1 MKKILLFSLF
11 ITTLCTLA
19 NAQLSVFSDS
29 YGAGATF
36 ADFGGSINAVSI
48 DNTVAHTGTSSIKA
62 IVPSSSYTGGAFKAA
77 TNQNLSTYNAISFW
91 VKASAS
97 KTLNVSGISNNGTT
111 AVYQA
116 EYNNLAVSTTWTKY
130 IIPIPAASKLTAE
143 DGLFHFAEG
152 SDEGPYTLWFDD
164 IQYENSA
171 AVGAYSPSIVTQTV
185 TPAVGG
191 TFGVTVQPL
200 TVLVNGV
207 SQTIAVNLACY
218 SFMSSNTAIAT
229 IGANGTGAAV
239 AAGTATITASLG
251 SVTATGT
258 LTVVVAGGGGGSGMP
273 MVAAPTPTTP
283 AANVISLF
291 SNAYTNVA
299 GTDWFP
305 NWGQSTVVTDV
316 LIAGNDTK
324 KYANLNYQG
333 IIPAAALNVSSM
345 QFLHIDIW
353 TPNCTAF
360 DVFLINPGPV
370 EQKVTVNPT
379 ASGWNSYNIPLS
391 SYPGVNLANVFQI
404 KLEGA
409 PFGTSTVY
417 MDNMYFYTGA
427 ALATMPTTAAPTPT
441 RLPAYVQS
449 LYSNAYTNLAG
460 TDWFPNW
467 GQSTIVTDVQI
478 AGNDTKKYATL
489 NYQGVQF
496 AAPVNASSME
506 FLHIDLWTPNCT
518 AFEVY
523 LINPGPIEQ
532 KVTLSPTLSGWNS
545 FDIPLSSYNTIALNN
560 IIQFKLVGTPF
571 GTSTVWFDNMYFYRN
586 PALLP
591 TTAAPTPTRLPAYV
605 QSLYSNAYTNLA
617 GTDWFPNWG
626 QSTVVTDVQIAGN
639 DTKKYATLNYQGVQF
654 AAPVDASTMEFLHLD
669 LWTPNCTAFDVYL
682 INAGGIE
689 QKVTVSP
696 TLSGWNSFDIP
707 LSSYNTINLA
717 SIIQFKLVGT
727 PFGTSTVW
735 FDNMYFY
742 KNPPTAPLAAAP
754 NPAPR
759 PAPNVISLFSGAYT
773 DVVGTDWFPNWGQS
787 TVVTDVQIAGNTTK
801 RYSNLNYQGIQFAS
815 SINASGMEKLHFDLW
830 TGNCSSFDVYL
841 INTSPATIEQ
851 KVTVTP
857 TAFGW
862 NSYDIPLSSYN
873 IINLASIA
881 QIKLVGTPA
890 GCTLFLDNIYFYN
903 TPNLSVSTTAV
914 TVAAPANSL
923 ATFILSSNTAWTIT
937 SNQPWLS
944 VITPSGAGNSTATL
958 SAQENVS
965 VTATRTATVTVSAP
979 GIPNQI
985 ITVTQSAATP
995 VIYLSATALT
1005 IAAPANSTKTFDISS
1020 NATWDVSS
1028 SATWLSFDKT
1038 TGTGN
1043 TVVTIS
1049 AQENP
1054 TIAIRTATV
1063 TVTAPNVAPKTIV
1076 VTQQVG
1082 LATLSVSAPTL
1093 SVAAPANSTKTFNI
1107 TSNSTWTT
1115 SSNQTWLSLDK
1126 IIDTG
1131 NATVTITAQANPNVT
1146 TRTATVTITAPNAAT
1161 KTIVVTQAAA
1171 APALSVSAS
1180 DVTIAAP
1187 VNSTKT
1193 VDISSNT
1200 AWTTSSNATWLTID
1214 KASGTANG
1222 TITLTAQANLVTSA
1236 RSTTV
1241 VVTIGSIS
1249 KTINVVQEASAAILT
1264 LSSNALSIASPAN
1277 STKAFD
1283 VISNT
1288 NWTAVS
1294 SETWL
1299 TLSAASG
1306 TNNTAVT
1313 LTAQANPNITVRTA
1327 TVTVSAVG
1335 TTDKILTVTQDA
1347 SGAILVLS
1355 ASTLT
1360 IAAPANST
1368 KTFDITSNINWTATS
1383 SENWLALSA
1392 ASGTKNGTLTLTAQ
1406 ANPTTA
1412 TRTATI
1418 TIAGNGVG
1426 NQTVVVTQEAGLA
1439 TLSVSAATLSIA
1451 APANSTKTFD
1461 ITSNTNWTVASSDN
1475 WLAVVTPSGANS
1487 GTVTLT
1493 AQANTTITPRTATI
1507 TVAGTGT
1514 TSKTITVTQ
1523 DAAAPT
1529 LGVSTNNITIAAP
1542 ANSTQS
1548 FDIISNI
1555 QWTIATS
1562 QPWIKL
1568 SLTGGKT
1575 ITATA
1580 EENPNTTTR
1589 QAIITIKGA
1598 GVPDQIVTVTQEAS
1612 KAALTV
1618 SVATLTI
1625 AAPANSTKTF
1635 DIAAT
1640 TTWTVTSSATW
1651 LVANTLSGSGNAT
1664 VTLTAQANTTNAIRT
1679 ATVTIKGNGVADKTI
1694 VVTQSFLTGT
1704 NDLLNKITFT
1714 VYPNPVENDLILKL
1728 NDANI
1733 SIQTVIVNDLSGKML
1748 MKLGGFEGQ
1757 KTIDV
1762 SALSQG
1768 VYFIHL
1774 IEKNTQA
1781 VSNQKFIKL

>member
-1 MKKILLFSLF
+1 M
-11 ITTLCTLA
+11 
-19 NAQLSVFSDS
+19 
-29 YGAGATF
+29 
-36 ADFGGSINAVSI
+36 
-48 DNTVAHTGTSSIKA
+48 
-62 IVPSSSYTGGAFKAA
+62 
-77 TNQNLSTYNAISFW
+77 
-91 VKASAS
+91 
-97 KTLNVSGISNNGTT
+97 
-111 AVYQA
+111 
-116 EYNNLAVSTTWTKY
+116 
-130 IIPIPAASKLTAE
+130 
-143 DGLFHFAEG
+143 
-152 SDEGPYTLWFDD
+152 
-164 IQYENSA
+164 
-171 AVGAYSPSIVTQTV
+171 
-185 TPAVGG
+185 
-191 TFGVTVQPL
+191 
-200 TVLVNGV
+200 
-207 SQTIAVNLACY
+207 
-218 SFMSSNTAIAT
+218 
-229 IGANGTGAAV
+229 
-239 AAGTATITASLG
+239 
-251 SVTATGT
+251 
-258 LTVVVAGGGGGSGMP
+258 
-273 MVAAPTPTTP
+273 
-283 AANVISLF
+283 
-291 SNAYTNVA
+291 
-299 GTDWFP
+299 
-305 NWGQSTVVTDV
+305 
-316 LIAGNDTK
+316 
-324 KYANLNYQG
+324 
-333 IIPAAALNVSSM
+333 
-345 QFLHIDIW
+345 
-353 TPNCTAF
+353 
-360 DVFLINPGPV
+360 
-370 EQKVTVNPT
+370 
-379 ASGWNSYNIPLS
+379 
-391 SYPGVNLANVFQI
+391 
-404 KLEGA
+404 
-409 PFGTSTVY
+409 
-417 MDNMYFYTGA
+417 
-427 ALATMPTTAAPTPT
+427 
-441 RLPAYVQS
+441 
-449 LYSNAYTNLAG
+449 
-460 TDWFPNW
+460 
-467 GQSTIVTDVQI
+467 
-478 AGNDTKKYATL
+478 

-496 AAPVNASSME
+496 AAPVN
-506 FLHIDLWTPNCT
+506 
-518 AFEVY
+518 
-523 LINPGPIEQ
+523 
-532 KVTLSPTLSGWNS
+532 
-545 FDIPLSSYNTIALNN
+545 
-560 IIQFKLVGTPF
+560 
-571 GTSTVWFDNMYFYRN
+571 
-586 PALLP
+586 
-591 TTAAPTPTRLPAYV
+591 
-605 QSLYSNAYTNLA
+605 
-617 GTDWFPNWG
+617 
-626 QSTVVTDVQIAGN
+626 
-639 DTKKYATLNYQGVQF
+639 
-654 AAPVDASTMEFLHLD
+654 ASTMEFLHLD
-669 LWTPNCTAFDVYL
+669 LWTPNCTAFDVFL
-682 INAGGIE
+682 INAGPIE
-689 QKVTVSP
+689 QKVTLTP
-696 TLSGWNSFDIP
+696 ALSGWNSFDIP

-754 NPAPR
+754 NPTR
-759 PAPNVISLFSGAYT
+759 PAPNVISLFSNVYT
-773 DVVGTDWFPNWGQS
+773 DVAGTDWFPNWGQS

-801 RYSNLNYQGIQFAS
+801 KYENLNYQGIQFAS
-815 SINASGMEKLHFDLW
+815 PINASSMEKLHFDLW
-830 TGNCSSFDVYL
+830 TGNCNSFDVYL
-841 INTSPATIEQ
+841 INTSPSTIEQ

-862 NSYDIPLSSYN
+862 NSFDIPLSSYN
-873 IINLASIA
+873 LINLANIG
-881 QIKLVGTPA
+881 QIKSVGTPA
-890 GCTLFLDNIYFYN
+890 GSTVFLDNIYFYN
-903 TPNLSVSTTAV
+903 TPNLSISTTAL
-914 TVAAPANSL
+914 TVAAPANSIQ
-923 ATFILSSNTAWTIT
+923 TFILSSNTGWTIT
-937 SNQPWLS
+937 SSEPWLNI
-944 VITPSGAGNSTATL
+944 VTPSGIGNSTITL
-958 SAQENVS
+958 SAQENAS
-965 VTATRTATVTVSAP
+965 VTATRTATVTISAP
-979 GIPNQI
+979 GIPNKI
-985 ITVTQSAATP
+985 ITVTQDAATP
-995 VIYLSATALT
+995 LVDLFVTALT
-1005 IAAPANSTKTFDISS
+1005 IAAPVNSTKTFSIAS
-1020 NATWDVSS
+1020 NATWEVSS
-1028 SATWLSFDKT
+1028 NGYWLSFDKI

-1043 TVVTIS
+1043 DVVTIS
-1049 AQENP
+1049 TQENP
-1054 TIAIRTATV
+1054 APTVRIATV
-1063 TVTAPNVAPKTIV
+1063 TVTAPGVAPRTIIV
-1076 VTQQVG
+1076 SQEVG
-1082 LATLSVSAPTL
+1082 LATLSVSTTIL

-1107 TSNSTWTT
+1107 SSNSTWTT
-1115 SSNQTWLSLDK
+1115 SSDQTWLSLNK

-1131 NATVTITAQANPNVT
+1131 NATVTVTAQANPNIT
-1146 TRTATVTITAPNAAT
+1146 TRTATVTVTAPNAAT
-1161 KTIVVTQAAA
+1161 KTIIVTQAAA
-1171 APALSVSAS
+1171 VPTLSVSAS

-1200 AWTTSSNATWLTID
+1200 AWTASSNATWLTVD

-1222 TITLTAQANLVTSA
+1222 TITLTAQANLVTGT

-1277 STKAFD
+1277 STKIFD
-1283 VISNT
+1283 VTSNT

-1383 SENWLALSA
+1383 SATWLALSA
-1392 ASGTKNGTLTLTAQ
+1392 ASGTQNSTLTLTAQ

-1475 WLAVVTPSGANS
+1475 WLTVGTASGANS

-1580 EENPNTTTR
+1580 EENPGTTTR

-1651 LVANTLSGSGNAT
+1651 LVANTPSGSGNAT

-1679 ATVTIKGNGVADKTI
+1679 ATITIKGNGVADKTI
-1694 VVTQSFLTGT
+1694 VVTQSFSTGT

-1714 VYPNPVENDLILKL
+1714 LYPNPVENDLILKL
-1728 NDANI
+1728 NDASI

-1762 SALSQG
+1762 STLSQG